1 MEDIKIDYELDPSKL
16 EKLGWFSDK
25 GTEIAL
31 QLAFISKL
39 KLKKDRDDSAG
50 DKYQGLNVNSI
61 VLNTDS
67 ELKAAYF
74 DWLTYLECTNND
86 TVDIISS
93 TMESDLEL
101 RGNNNHEI
109 SVTLVSFALPGLRP
123 EQGNCVWD
131 PVIGVDRK
139 TIDDNSVATTDPT
152 PSGTLA
158 PITTQE
164 HPSNALKLTS
174 PSLSAFVAMLIVIYF
189 SF

>member
-16 EKLGWFSDK
+16 QKLGWFSDE
-25 GTEIAL
+25 GTDLAL

-39 KLKKDRDDSAG
+39 KLKKDREDSAG
-50 DKYQGLNVNSI
+50 DTDQGRNVNSI

-101 RGNNNHEI
+101 RRNHNHEI
-109 SVTLVSFALPGLRP
+109 SGTLVSFALPTMRP
-123 EQGNCVWD
+123 EQGNCAWD
-131 PVIGVDRK
+131 PVIGVASNM
-139 TIDDNSVATTDPT
+139 IDDSTVAPTDPT
-152 PSGTLA
+152 LLGL
-158 PITTQE
+158 
-164 HPSNALKLTS
+164 
-174 PSLSAFVAMLIVIYF
+174 
-189 SF
+189 